1 MISFPTKGPKG
12 AFIGAAT
19 AAGLAMLIGAAP
31 AAAQDKTFDLKISS
45 WAPMTHPLQKA
56 FEEWAAD
63 ITKASN
69 GTLKFQIFPA
79 EQLGKAF
86 DHYDMARDG
95 IADITYVSP
104 GYQPG
109 RFPIIDA
116 GALPFIMSNQ
126 NGISALD
133 EWYRPYAKT
142 EMKDVKFCHAF
153 IHDPGDFHTSTK
165 KIVVP
170 GDVKGMKIRPAHAMM
185 ASFITKLGGTNVQ
198 GAAPQVRDIIE
209 KGVAEGVTFPW
220 GSIVLF
226 GVDKVTKYHM
236 EVGLYATPFVNVMN
250 LDKYNQMSAAQKKV
264 IDDHCTTEWAQK
276 FAEPWAKFEH
286 DGIAKIKAE
295 PGQEVYK
302 LTDAQLAEWKKAAEP
317 LEGEWVANVKKKGI
331 DGDKA
336 LKEFKEIIAKYKAAS

>member
-1 MISFPTKGPKG
+1 MFFVKSR
-12 AFIGAAT
+12 T
-19 AAGLAMLIGAAP
+19 ALGVLAVAGLAALLGVAP
-31 AAAQDKTFDLKISS
+31 ACAQDKTFELKIGTWS
-45 WAPMTHPLQKA
+45 PTTHPLQKA
-56 FEEWAAD
+56 FEDWSASM
-63 ITKASN
+63 TKASN
-69 GTLKFQIFPA
+69 GTLKFTIYPA

-109 RFPIIDA
+109 RFPVIDA
-116 GALPFIMSNQ
+116 AALPFLLSNK
-126 NGISALD
+126 NGIPALD
-133 EWYRPYAKT
+133 EWYRKYAPT
-142 EMKDVKFCHAF
+142 EMSDVKFCFAF
-153 IHDPGDFHTSTK
+153 IHDPGDFHTKDK
-165 KIVVP
+165 KVVVP

-198 GAAPQVRDIIE
+198 GSAPQVRDIIE

-236 EVGLYATPFVNVMN
+236 EAGLYATPFVNVMN
-250 LDKYNQMSAAQKKV
+250 KDKYNQMSAAQKKV
-264 IDDHCTTEWAQK
+264 IDDHCSTEWAVK
-276 FAEPWAKFEH
+276 FANPWADFEH

-295 PGQEVYK
+295 PGHEVYK
-302 LTDAQLAEWKKAAEP
+302 LTDAQLKEWKDAAVP
-317 LEGEWVANVKKKGI
+317 LTAEWVANVKKKGV

-336 LKEFKEIIAKYKAAS
+336 LSEFKEIIAKYKAGS